1 MMSATGKNSGF
12 TLVEI
17 MVSVAILSLGLIV
30 ILQGFAGSLNILR
43 VCRNNLEAS
52 LFAEEKMAELEI
64 NIKQSKNAFINDLSG
79 ATQVGN
85 LGLQWQIVASP
96 DLEYKDLNKIL
107 ATISWKEGKRK
118 GINSLNTFLIIPH
131 AE

>member
-1 MMSATGKNSGF
+1 MMSATGKNKGF
-12 TLVEI
+12 TLIEI

-64 NIKQSKNAFINDLSG
+64 NTKQSKNAFIKDLSG
-79 ATQVGN
+79 ATQSGN
-85 LGLQWQIVASP
+85 LGLQWQIVVSP
-96 DLEYKDLNKIL
+96 DLEYKGLNKIL
-107 ATISWKEGKRK
+107 ATISWKEGKRT
-118 GINSLNTFLIIPH
+118 GVNSLNTFLIIPH

>member
-52 LFAEEKMAELEI
+52 LFAEEKMTELEI
-64 NIKQSKNAFINDLSG
+64 NIKQSKNAFIKDLSG

-85 LGLQWQIVASP
+85 LELQWQIVMAP

-118 GINSLNTFLIIPH
+118 GVNSLNTFLIKPH